1 MPEKGTTPPPAPP
14 TELPARNGPN
24 VPRID
29 EVDALRGFALLGIL
43 MANVMVG
50 TTLIAIRVDGD
61 GLFVPFTGPVDSAAW
76 TVLTGLFLGKFFLL
90 FSFLFGYS
98 FTLQL
103 EAVQRAGVPAV
114 PCLLR
119 RCAALLA
126 LGAIHVTLL
135 WMGDILT
142 LYALLCVVLVVLRNV
157 RPAIAVALGC
167 GILAALSADSLWTL
181 DLFPK
186 GGTDLGWFFEETSDV
201 GFLGGFHDTLH
212 TQLTVGPAFAPEVI
226 WPGQGPQALALFLFG
241 FAAGKRRLLTDTDA
255 LRPWLGRVQWTGL
268 LVGGPVATWVA
279 ISERYDVGLPDL
291 VQALVPVTDTLVTA
305 FYVATVVRLCR
316 GRAGR
321 HLVAALAPAGRMAA
335 TNYIAQ
341 SVVFMVL
348 YTGYGFALAD
358 DLPALGIVALAL
370 LTYAAQLA
378 ASAWWLRRHP
388 QGPVEW
394 ALRAATYARRP
405 RWRLS

>member
-1 MPEKGTTPPPAPP
+1 MSEKGTTPPPAPP
-14 TELPARNGPN
+14 AERPAPNGPAA
-24 VPRID
+24 PRID

-43 MANVMVG
+43 MANVMVVS
-50 TTLIAIRVDGD
+50 TLVSIRIDD
-61 GLFVPFTGPVDSAAW
+61 DSLFVPFTGPVDAAVW
-76 TVLTGLFLGKFFLL
+76 TVVTSLFLGKFFLL

-103 EAVQRAGVPAV
+103 EAVKRAGVPAL

-119 RCAALLA
+119 RCAALFA
-126 LGAIHVTLL
+126 LGAVHAALL
-135 WMGDILT
+135 WFGDILT
-142 LYALLCVVLVVLRNV
+142 LYALLCVVLVVLRNT
-157 RPAIAVALGC
+157 RPAITAALGC
-167 GILAALSADSLWTL
+167 CVLAALSADKLWTL
-181 DLFPK
+181 GLFPT
-186 GGTDLGWFFEETSDV
+186 GGSDLVWFFDATRDA

-212 TQLTVGPAFAPEVI
+212 TQLDVGPRFALEVI

-255 LRPWLGRVQWTGL
+255 LRPWLGRVQVAGL
-268 LVGGPVATWVA
+268 LVGGPVAVWAA
-279 ISERYDVGLPDL
+279 IAERYDTGLP
-291 VQALVPVTDTLVTA
+291 ALLEAVVPITDTLVTA
-305 FYVATVVRLCR
+305 FYIATVVRLCR

-321 HLVAALAPAGRMAA
+321 RVITALAPAGRMAA
-335 TNYIAQ
+335 TNYVAQ
-341 SVVFMVL
+341 SAVFMVL

-358 DLPALGIVALAL
+358 DVPALGIVALAA

-388 QGPVEW
+388 HGPVEW

-405 RWRLS
+405 RWRSS